1 MRQEEIE
8 GYRLSPQQQRL
19 WRLQPDSRAF
29 RSQCAILFSGPLDA
43 AALEASLQRVVNRH
57 EILRTAFRQLAGMSL
72 PLQVIMRSS
81 PLRLQRLDLGER
93 SAAGEQLELAG
104 LLRAEREHPFDYERG
119 QVVRAGLVRLAAEQH
134 LLVISL
140 PALCAD
146 VRTLQNLTREV
157 WQHYGAVMAGAAE
170 ESREIVQYVQYSEWQ
185 HELLTSE
192 EGAEGQRY
200 WREQE
205 ARRERLAEPRL
216 PQERGERG
224 EEAAAYEQEEAHRE
238 LGPEMLAEIEE
249 VAEQQGSTSEAI
261 LLACWQSLLWRLTA
275 GAAFA
280 VRVALDGRKYEE
292 MSESLGLYLKWL
304 PIPHVIEENS
314 LFNELLKNTSRSLNA
329 SYMRQEY
336 YAPPI
341 VHSPNDQ
348 SPDSYPIGY
357 EHVNWSETSRHGSL
371 SYRCAEFYSSTERFK
386 LKLSCQRL
394 GSGLRLQFHY
404 DPEVY
409 ERAGIERLADE
420 YVTLLAGALAEP
432 EQLVGRLAVV
442 GASERHQLLVEWNQ
456 TEQSYPRDK
465 CIPQLFE
472 EQVERTPEAVA
483 VVSQGEAVSYR
494 ELNERAN
501 QVAHHLRSLGV
512 GPEEVVGVCL
522 ERSIEMVVAV
532 LGILKAGGAYLPL
545 EPEYP
550 VERRRWMVEDAG
562 VRLVLTEE
570 ALSDLW
576 DAGALKLVSLDT
588 EAIREEAVENPAVA
602 SHWREPGVCD
612 LHVGFH
618 RPAQRG
624 DDPTRLGRQPLAGA

>member
-29 RSQCAILFSGPLDA
+29 RSQCALMIRGPLRPE
-43 AALEASLQRVVNRH
+43 ALEDGLCRLVERH
-57 EILRTAFRQLAGMSL
+57 EILRTAFRQLPGMEL
-72 PLQVIMRSS
+72 PLQVITNGG
-81 PLRLQRLDLGER
+81 PLRLRHLDLSGCPAADRER
-93 SAAGEQLELAG
+93 RVEEYV
-104 LLRAEREHPFDYERG
+104 REEREQPFDYERG
-119 QVVRAGLVRLAAEQH
+119 QVVRAGLVRLAVEQH

-157 WQHYGAVMAGAAE
+157 WQHYGASIVGGENAAGLSE
-170 ESREIVQYVQYSEWQ
+170 VVQYVQFSEWQ
-185 HELLTSE
+185 QELLASD
-192 EGAEGQRY
+192 EGAEGRQY

-205 ARRERLAEPRL
+205 MRQEGLAAPRLAL
-216 PQERGERG
+216 EREGRV
-224 EEAAAYEQEEAHRE
+224 EESAEYELKEVRRE
-238 LGPEMLAEIEE
+238 LGAEVLGEVE
-249 VAEQQGSTSEAI
+249 GVAERQQSSAESV
-261 LLACWQSLLWRLTA
+261 LLACWQGLLWRVS
-275 GAAFA
+275 GAEEF
-280 VRVALDGRKYEE
+280 VVQVALDGRKYEDLY
-292 MSESLGLYLKWL
+292 ESFGLFTKHISIRSSFLKD
-304 PIPHVIEENS
+304 S
-314 LFNELLKNTSRSLNA
+314 SLNDLIRRIDESFSSA
-329 SYMRQEY
+329 YEWQEY
-336 YAPPI
+336 Y
-341 VHSPNDQ
+341 SPGAIRGLGSSDAV
-348 SPDSYPIGY
+348 GY
-357 EHVNWSETSRHGSL
+357 EYAAWDGDQRHGQISVA
-371 SYRCAEFYSSTERFK
+371 CADFYSSTERFK

-550 VERRRWMVEDAG
+550 VERRRWMLEDAG

-576 DAGALKLVSLDT
+576 DAVQRSSWCLW
-588 EAIREEAVENPAVA
+588 IR
-602 SHWREPGVCD
+602 R
-612 LHVGFH
+612 
-618 RPAQRG
+618 R
-624 DDPTRLGRQPLAGA
+624 